1 VFAEVGL
8 FSSLN
13 EIAFLLFVPSVLQ
26 MIGKQELKVLY
37 IIIILYVGASTGP
50 WKAVRIQI
58 AVCTCASPAFVPER
72 PPFQH
77 SPLDWNMSETK
88 LIAVESKNELRHHAT
103 KREPQVQSF
112 QKRGAPR

>member
-58 AVCTCASPAFVPER
+58 AVCTCASPAFVPETSLPAQPAGLEHVR
-72 PPFQH
+72 DKID
-77 SPLDWNMSETK
+77 SC
-88 LIAVESKNELRHHAT
+88 
-103 KREPQVQSF
+103 
-112 QKRGAPR
+112 